1 MILDSSNGI
10 QGKIKTDLEK
20 ERVVFP
26 EETTIIANEPKKP
39 VSCMVVYSFDSIS
52 SIMAAGLLLGI
63 VETHTNTSGQ
73 KLDVKFVEVGALNI
87 QKMPDEF
94 IWLGVEPAEQCSDAS
109 IRTKFNRHE
118 HIVINDDSLWQF
130 PNTKFVQQLATFA
143 QSNLLQIK
151 TVTSND
157 QIAFSRE
164 PESALYYGM
173 LLSAINALTKIYPDT
188 SFDSLASEIG
198 VISGFQKR
206 CAQFYDRQAPIHRV
220 LETYMIVNNLLV
232 DLGQPGIRI
241 PTDISIEALSEH
253 YKARYDLTAKQITNQ
268 ATTRYVQLTKQVF
281 KDRAPYKGNTGVTVP
296 VICTFLSQD
305 FWLARRIINFSQKYY
320 HNTRLVSYGKHQTTN
335 LLQTSVADMA
345 GQSDN
350 AIIINKS

>member
-1 MILDSSNGI
+1 
-10 QGKIKTDLEK
+10 
-20 ERVVFP
+20 
-26 EETTIIANEPKKP
+26 
-39 VSCMVVYSFDSIS
+39 
-52 SIMAAGLLLGI
+52 
-63 VETHTNTSGQ
+63 
-73 KLDVKFVEVGALNI
+73 VGALNI

-241 PTDISIEALSEH
+241 PTDISIVALSEH